1 MTIAHAT
8 RPRTSAG
15 FTLLEVLASL
25 VLLALLLLGVY
36 SGIRTAT
43 QSTRAG
49 TATVERM
56 DQLRSAQE
64 FLRRELSQSMIQP
77 IARNQRGE
85 DIYFIGSAHDMSYV
99 APLPGYLG
107 KLGPQL
113 QHLRLVD
120 DGHGMSRLELSL
132 AVLPPDGQPPRPLGD
147 PQVLFD
153 HIRSGS
159 FQYSGADLQG
169 NVIAPTDSWTDGRL
183 LPMLVDIDL
192 QADGTHPWPRLTV
205 PLRTNPMQL
214 AQSRNPMRSGAV
226 R

>member
-1 MTIAHAT
+1 MKSI
-8 RPRTSAG
+8 AG

-43 QSTRAG
+43 QSVRSG
-49 TATVERM
+49 TAAVERM

-64 FLRRELSQSMIQP
+64 FLRRELSQSLIQP
-77 IARNQRGE
+77 IGRNDRGE
-85 DIYFIGSAHDMSYV
+85 DIYFTGSAHQMRYV

-113 QHLRLVD
+113 QQLQLVD

-153 HIRSGS
+153 HIRGGG
-159 FQYSGADLQG
+159 FTYSGVDLQG
-169 NVIAPTDSWTDGRL
+169 KPVPSSANWSDGRL
-183 LPMLVDIDL
+183 LPLLVEIDL
-192 QADGTHPWPRLTV
+192 QVDGIRDWPRLTI
-205 PLRTNPMQL
+205 PLRVNP
-214 AQSRNPMRSGAV
+214 AQTGLSRTQMRSSGSV